1 LSNLTVIDK
10 AIKIIAKKGLSKKPI
25 DIDGLA
31 LDDPEVYKLLQRC
44 DTTGVFQLESDGM
57 RGYLKKLR
65 ADCFEDIVAMLA
77 LYRPGPLDAGMV
89 DDYIQVKH
97 GAKVRYPHE
106 MLEEILKPTNG
117 VFLYQEQVMKSAQV
131 MAGYSLGGADIL
143 RRAMGKKKVEEM
155 EEQREVF
162 VTGAGKKN
170 IKKQKA
176 NEIFDLID
184 KFSGYGFNK
193 SHSVAYAYVSYQT
206 AWLKAHF
213 PAPFMAA
220 VLSGMMDDTD
230 RIAFTVG
237 ESKKSGLI
245 VGAPNIC
252 QSEYEFS
259 ITDNKTIIYGLGAI
273 KGVGESLV
281 RAIVLEREK
290 NGSYD
295 DIFDFCLRLE
305 KKYLNRRAVEALIY
319 SGAFDVFG
327 VNRATLIA
335 TYPRA
340 IKQAEQRQN
349 DFSKGQVSLFSEV
362 KGHIEY
368 EKNYIKG
375 EYLPFKN
382 ILMLEKSVMG
392 YYLDRHPT
400 DWYKAALKS
409 IVCTL
414 PKDIVFRNNREV
426 RILALISEVNYRQT
440 QRGQMAS
447 LIIEDGARQINAV
460 LFSQALGAN
469 SDHLILDEVVVISGK
484 VNKDFREK
492 WQVVIDHIEP
502 VEKVQVKYAK
512 YLKLSLSKNNKLEY
526 EDICQLLKEFHGRCP
541 VMIEYHSDNASGNI
555 PLNSEYDVS
564 LQRDLLDALDKNLGP
579 GKYKI
584 QY

>member
-1 LSNLTVIDK
+1 
-10 AIKIIAKKGLSKKPI
+10 
-25 DIDGLA
+25 
-31 LDDPEVYKLLQRC
+31 
-44 DTTGVFQLESDGM
+44 
-57 RGYLKKLR
+57 
-65 ADCFEDIVAMLA
+65 
-77 LYRPGPLDAGMV
+77 
-89 DDYIQVKH
+89 
-97 GAKVRYPHE
+97 
-106 MLEEILKPTNG
+106 
-117 VFLYQEQVMKSAQV
+117 
-131 MAGYSLGGADIL
+131 
-143 RRAMGKKKVEEM
+143 MGKKDDVEM

-162 VTGAGKKN
+162 VLGAGKKKIN
-170 IKKQKA
+170 KQKA

-213 PAPFMAA
+213 PAPFMAS

-245 VGAPNIC
+245 VDRPNVC

-259 ITDNKTIIYGLGAI
+259 ISDNKTIIYGLGAI

-295 DIFDFCLRLE
+295 DIFDFCLRIE

-319 SGAFDVFG
+319 SGSFDVFG
-327 VNRATLIA
+327 VNRETLIA
-335 TYPRA
+335 SYPRA

-349 DFSKGQVSLFSEV
+349 DFSKGQVSLFSKV
-362 KGHIEY
+362 GSHIEY
-368 EKNYIKG
+368 EKNYIEG
-375 EYLPFKN
+375 EYLPFKKM
-382 ILMLEKSVMG
+382 LMFEKNVMG
-392 YYLDRHPT
+392 YYLDKHPT
-400 DWYKAALKS
+400 DWYTADLKY

-426 RILALISEVNYRQT
+426 RILALISEVNYRKT

-447 LIIEDGARQINAV
+447 LIIEDGVKKINTV
-460 LFSQALGAN
+460 LFSQALEVN
-469 SDHLILDEVVVISGK
+469 SDHLILDEVFVFSGK
-484 VNKDFREK
+484 VNKDFRDQ
-492 WQVVIDHIEP
+492 WQVVIDRIEP

-512 YLKLSLSKNNKLEY
+512 YLKLLLSKNNKLEY
-526 EDICQLLKEFHGRCP
+526 INICKLLKEFHGKCP
-541 VMIEYHSDNASGNI
+541 VMIEYLSDIASGNI
-555 PLNSEYDVS
+555 PLKSEFDVS
-564 LQRDLLDALDKNLGP
+564 LHRDLLEALNKNLGQ